1 LPSFSDIL
9 STLSLL
15 GLGSLIGVFL
25 KSYLDRKS
33 NLLSQKHDFK
43 FTRYKCI
50 LMLMVSSLD
59 FEKQKTVLK
68 EHGRNFNSTDDL
80 FDELKAE
87 KINMVLFSDEKT
99 IHSLDRFI
107 KNPSQQN
114 LENTANHMRK
124 DLWS

>member
-1 LPSFSDIL
+1 
-9 STLSLL
+9 
-15 GLGSLIGVFL
+15 
-25 KSYLDRKS
+25 
-33 NLLSQKHDFK
+33 
-43 FTRYKCI
+43 
-50 LMLMVSSLD
+50 MLMVSSLD

>member
-1 LPSFSDIL
+1 MPSFSDIL